1 MKISWPKIL
10 NQDRR
15 RFLAERWLV
24 VATSSTIVVLVA
36 TAWALHYGI
45 PPRTEPITLHY
56 TTSFGVDLIGPR
68 NRMFIIPAFGAL
80 VFLVNTILAL
90 VVLRRE
96 RVVSYFLVFA
106 SFVLALFLVF
116 AEWTLILQNR

>member
-1 MKISWPKIL
+1 MKISWPKVL

-15 RFLAERWLV
+15 RFFAERWLV
-24 VATSSTIVVLVA
+24 VATSSTLVILLA
-36 TAWALHYGI
+36 AVWTLHYAI
-45 PPRTEPITLHY
+45 PPQAEPITLHY

-68 NRMFIIPAFGAL
+68 NRMFIVPAFGAL
-80 VFLVNTILAL
+80 VFLVNTILAM

-96 RVVSYFLVFA
+96 RMVSYFLVFT
-106 SFVLALFLVF
+106 SLILSLFLVF